1 MAITSNPINQ
11 NGALITGQGTKTFLN
26 ITATTL
32 IKAGS
37 GRVAKVSVIAPSN
50 AGSQPA
56 GVADKAN
63 TSGVSVANLIAKVPD
78 VIGTYNIDIPCVN
91 GIVLV
96 PGGAGQILTV
106 SYI

>member
-1 MAITSNPINQ
+1 MAIITNPTIQ
-11 NGALITGQGTKTFLN
+11 NGAVLTAQGQNTFLN
-26 ITATTL
+26 ITTTTL
-32 IKAGS
+32 VKATA
-37 GRVAKVSVIAPSN
+37 GRVAKVSIIAPST

-56 GVADKAN
+56 GVADKAS

-78 VIGTYNIDIPCVN
+78 AVGTYNIDMPCAN

-96 PGGAGQILTV
+96 PGGAGQILTI

>member
-11 NGALITGQGTKTFLN
+11 NGALITGQGTKTYLN

-32 IKAGS
+32 VKATS
-37 GRVAKVSVIAPSN
+37 GRVAQVSVIAPST

-56 GVADKAN
+56 GVADKAS

-78 VIGTYNIDIPCVN
+78 VVGTYNIDMPCAN

-96 PGGAGQILTV
+96 PGGAGQILAI
-106 SYI
+106 SYL